1 MQLLDSPSF
10 VVRLVNAAVGV
21 NGVWACAIM
30 PKQYVIHDRIKV
42 LMIRVFRM
50 ICDCLFQRLLPKCDE
65 VCDVC
70 FVCKDNEKIVQ

>member
-21 NGVWACAIM
+21 NGVWACAVM
-30 PKQYVIHDRIKV
+30 PKQYVIHDRINV

-50 ICDCLFQRLLPKCDE
+50 ICDCLFQRLFPIYDG
-65 VCDVC
+65 VSDV
-70 FVCKDNEKIVQ
+70 